1 MADGRIAQLSRA
13 QRFQILPLN
22 ENHWDI
28 EVESKA
34 VPWLGCAQSYSL
46 PRLGCKCLHTWS
58 PGSGPSRGREYVCTV
73 LQTRRR
79 RSCSCCCQAS
89 RGNWQVEPAA
99 TPALTSPNFPG
110 SWAAHRA
117 SETKAGNASLE
128 ESSMELFEGRGC
140 RGKCLHLEP
149 KRHWRLGISRSESL
163 SNRFAGIATEP
174 LRTLHQQHFTSFQS
188 KVDQARF
195 DCNNA
200 CVISKIK
207 RRFCCK
213 NIWHAIPCCS
223 HA

>member
-1 MADGRIAQLSRA
+1 MAASARQTGKVTAIQLSFMGGRIAQLSRA
-13 QRFQILPLN
+13 QRFPVSNFASEWKPLRRRS
-22 ENHWDI
+22 W
-28 EVESKA
+28 KQ
-34 VPWLGCAQSYSL
+34 GCAQSYSL

-99 TPALTSPNFPG
+99 TPALTSPNFP

-149 KRHWRLGISRSESL
+149 MRH
-163 SNRFAGIATEP
+163 F
-174 LRTLHQQHFTSFQS
+174 
-188 KVDQARF
+188 
-195 DCNNA
+195 
-200 CVISKIK
+200 
-207 RRFCCK
+207 
-213 NIWHAIPCCS
+213 
-223 HA
+223 